1 MLAFLF
7 QREAPPSS
15 SELAVAVGAA
25 VGAATAAFV
34 LLHLARARDTSAT
47 SKAKKMKKVE
57 ELPVPP
63 TTLPVLGNLLDL
75 LKHNDVLHDYVYD
88 NARRF
93 HPSPFVIRAPGRP
106 DLMIVSTPEAF
117 EDVVKTQFDVFGKGP
132 GIHMRFHDLLGD
144 SLTLVDGQ
152 KWRVQRKILAR
163 LFSARALRD
172 SITHIIQKNARVLL
186 AILRANASA
195 GSDDKEDTRYF
206 DLCTLLSRFTMEV
219 FAEVGFGLQLGALA
233 AGEASEFERAFDRA
247 QYISTARYT
256 QPTPLWKLKRWL
268 GVGLEGELKRCIR
281 VIDDKVVDLI
291 ERSMARH
298 ELELKHGKA
307 AGDEEERL
315 DIISMAIAAI
325 TSDNER
331 RRQKRE
337 DPQAV
342 GLEGEDEDDE
352 EDMRLDA
359 SLLRAISV
367 SALVAGRDT
376 TSQSFCW
383 FIHALSSSPDV
394 ERALRA
400 ELLAKLPKL
409 AADPDWVPS
418 FEDVQDLMYL
428 EACIRETLR
437 LYPAAALNAR
447 VANRDTVLSDGTF
460 VAEGVNVAWPSYA
473 MGRLPTLWGA
483 DALEF
488 KPERWLDTGG
498 KLEIVSPFK
507 FNAFL
512 AGPRMCVGKALAM
525 LELKLLIATT
535 VSRFHF
541 APRPGLHVTYQRSI
555 SLPMRDPFLL
565 AVEPVRG
572 GAAVA

>member
-15 SELAVAVGAA
+15 SSQLAVALSAA
-25 VGAATAAFV
+25 VGATAAAYV
-34 LLHLARARDTSAT
+34 LLRLTRSGDAASDAA
-47 SKAKKMKKVE
+47 KASTA
-57 ELPVPP
+57 LPVPP

-75 LKHNDVLHDYVYD
+75 LRHNDVLHDYVYD
-88 NARRF
+88 NVRRF

-106 DLMIVSTPEAF
+106 DLVVVSTPEAL

-144 SLTLVDGQ
+144 SLTLVDGRP
-152 KWRVQRKILAR
+152 WRVQRKILAR

-172 SITHIIQKNARVLL
+172 SITRIVQKNARVLL
-186 AILRANASA
+186 GILSANASA
-195 GSDDKEDTRYF
+195 SATGDKSDPRYL

-233 AGEASEFERAFDRA
+233 AGEASEFEHAFDRA

-268 GVGLEGELKRCIR
+268 GVGLEGELQRCIR
-281 VIDDKVVDLI
+281 VIDEKVVDLI

-298 ELELKHGKA
+298 QEEVKA
-307 AGDEEERL
+307 GGEQAKEQRL
-315 DIISMAIAAI
+315 DIVSMAIAAI
-325 TSDNER
+325 TSDNEH

-337 DPQAV
+337 GLQAV
-342 GLEGEDEDDE
+342 AGDAPSDDEDED
-352 EDMRLDA
+352 EDTALDA
-359 SLLRAISV
+359 GLLRAISI

-400 ELLAKLPKL
+400 ELVAKLPKL
-409 AADPDWVPS
+409 ATHVDWVPS
-418 FEDVQDLMYL
+418 MDDVQDLTFL

-447 VANRDTVLSDGTF
+447 VANKDTVLSDGTF
-460 VAEGVNVAWPSYA
+460 IGKGVNVAWPSYA
-473 MGRLPTLWGA
+473 MGRLPALWGP
-483 DALEF
+483 DATEF
-488 KPERWLDTGG
+488 KPERWLVADG
-498 KLEIVSPFK
+498 KLESVSPFK

-512 AGPRMCVGKALAM
+512 AGPRMCVGQALAM

-535 VSRFHF
+535 VARFHF
-541 APRPGLHVTYQRSI
+541 APKPGLVVTYQRSV

-565 AVEPVRG
+565 SVHAVPVG
-572 GAAVA
+572 SAAS